1 VPSGLNQP
9 SSTSLAIARI
19 AARHSDQYEPGTQR
33 ERGYM
38 RGLST
43 VYRDDHIE
51 DAATITEQIQGQVID
66 GIEVFTQ
73 DAEFE
78 IDS

>member
-1 VPSGLNQP
+1 M
-9 SSTSLAIARI
+9 ARI
-19 AARHSDQYEPGTQR
+19 AAGHSDQYEPGTQR

-51 DAATITEQIQGQVID
+51 DAATITEQIQRQVID
-66 GIEVFTQ
+66 EIEVFT
-73 DAEFE
+73 
-78 IDS
+78 